1 MQTDQ
6 KQKVQDINSFN
17 IMEYRNKLNNQRPQY
32 KYKELVISEKEYQ
45 LELKKSRILR
55 VLYML
60 GGSISL
66 FLGILGIF
74 IPGLP
79 TTPFVLLSA
88 ALYAKSSEKLYG
100 WLLENKYLG
109 PRIKNYQRQKG
120 VTLKSKYRIIA
131 LMATMV
137 LISSFLIVKILT
149 VRIIILSAGVIGAIV
164 VKFVVPTAQE
174 EN

>member
-1 MQTDQ
+1 
-6 KQKVQDINSFN
+6 
-17 IMEYRNKLNNQRPQY
+17 MEYRNKLDKQRVQ
-32 KYKELVISEKEYQ
+32 YKELVISEKDYQ

-55 VLYML
+55 ALYVL

-88 ALYAKSSEKLYG
+88 ALYAKSSEKLYA

-109 PRIKNYQRQKG
+109 PRIKNYQQQKG
-120 VTLKSKYRIIA
+120 VTLKGKYRIIA

-137 LISSFLIVKILT
+137 LVSSFLIVKVLT
-149 VRIIILSAGVIGAIV
+149 IRVIILSAGVIGAIV
-164 VKFVVPTAQE
+164 VRFVVPTAIE
-174 EN
+174 E